1 MKYQTEMTFPV
12 ELTFEVLPAMVVE
25 DTELPAQ
32 LDITKVLLTI
42 TGPSGKPR
50 QVDITK
56 DLLTIVGPSGKP
68 RQVDITKSFS
78 EEQIMLLEDEIVEHY
93 DENPA
98 AL

>member
-1 MKYQTEMTFPV
+1 MKYKTEMTFPV

-25 DTELPAQ
+25 GTELPAQ

-56 DLLTIVGPSGKP
+56 TLT
-68 RQVDITKSFS
+68 
-78 EEQIMLLEDEIVEHY
+78 EEQAMFLEDEIA
-93 DENPA
+93 ENYSGGGWER
-98 AL
+98 

>member
-1 MKYQTEMTFPV
+1 MKYKTEMTFPV
-12 ELTFEVLPAMVVE
+12 ELTFEVLPPMLVE

-56 DLLTIVGPSGKP
+56 TLTED
-68 RQVDITKSFS
+68 QMMLFEDDIA
-78 EEQIMLLEDEIVEHY
+78 ENY
-93 DENPA
+93 RENPA
-98 AL
+98 F

>member
-1 MKYQTEMTFPV
+1 MKHKTEMTFPV

-25 DTELPAQ
+25 GTELPAQ

-56 DLLTIVGPSGKP
+56 TLT
-68 RQVDITKSFS
+68 
-78 EEQIMLLEDEIVEHY
+78 EEQTMFLEDEIADNYSGGGWER
-93 DENPA
+93 
-98 AL
+98 

>member
-12 ELTFEVLPAMVVE
+12 ELTFEVLPAMLVE

-56 DLLTIVGPSGKP
+56 TLT
-68 RQVDITKSFS
+68 
-78 EEQIMLLEDEIVEHY
+78 EEQMMLFEDEIA
-93 DENPA
+93 ENYRENSTF
-98 AL
+98 